1 MPEKL
6 LSFGIGKANAMSE
19 GYTLFT
25 VLIGTCSRTEL
36 QNGNPDS
43 GSAYRLDLKIAYFLT
58 SHFIKLPFGF
68 FSF

>member
-43 GSAYRLDLKIAYFLT
+43 GSASRLDLKIENTMIYLF
-58 SHFIKLPFGF
+58 HFAFGVHDV
-68 FSF
+68 